1 MPVWV
6 SEIANYSDSLPT
18 AKQWLATAIKED
30 LSVLRVVKLIWSPN
44 KFQSFSVDTEFF
56 RLRVPEEHPLYAI
69 LESHLDNWVEEDTV
83 LALSFTSGKLPQVQL
98 QTMDA
103 ESCTWELLGS
113 KGYKAV
119 RFTAKKKPVEPKPAT
134 KKSSKAL
141 AVPSEPQEAP
151 SDE

>member
-6 SEIANYSDSLPT
+6 SEIANYSDTLPT
-18 AKQWLATAIKED
+18 AKQWLSTASKD
-30 LSVLRVVKLIWSPN
+30 QLPVLRVVKLIWSPN

-56 RLRVPEEHPLYAI
+56 RLRVPEDHPLYVI
-69 LESHLDNWVEEDTV
+69 LESYLDSWVEEDIV
-83 LALSFTSGKLPQVQL
+83 LALSFTSDKLPQVQL

-134 KKSSKAL
+134 KKSPKAL
-141 AVPSEPQEAP
+141 TVLSEAQEGA